1 MILCVCGP
9 SGSGKSTVARKMAE
23 HGKWEIYTGKDYLRW
38 GKNEPDAWKNFTR
51 HIAQEEKKGIHIIIV
66 LTETSMLE
74 KVKGIGNVK
83 IVRFTAD
90 EDVLL
95 NRFMARMNAD
105 ANPAFSKMIRG
116 QCIKW
121 EKSGIHDVVDTTG
134 KEEDDVIEEIVRM
147 TQRYVAGA
155 ESENYTA
162 MKGEDK

>member
-9 SGSGKSTVARKMAE
+9 SGSGKSTVAGKMAE
-23 HGKWEIYTGKDYLRW
+23 YGKWEIHTGKDYLRW
-38 GKNEPDAWKNFTR
+38 GNNEPDAWKNFTR

-74 KVKGIGNVK
+74 KVKGIETVT

-95 NRFMARMNAD
+95 NRFMARMKAD
-105 ANPAFSKMIRG
+105 ATPAFLKMIQG

-121 EKSGIHDVVDTTG
+121 EKSGIHDIVDTTG
-134 KEEDDVIEEIVRM
+134 KEEDDVMEEIMRM
-147 TQRYVAGA
+147 TQR
-155 ESENYTA
+155 
-162 MKGEDK
+162 